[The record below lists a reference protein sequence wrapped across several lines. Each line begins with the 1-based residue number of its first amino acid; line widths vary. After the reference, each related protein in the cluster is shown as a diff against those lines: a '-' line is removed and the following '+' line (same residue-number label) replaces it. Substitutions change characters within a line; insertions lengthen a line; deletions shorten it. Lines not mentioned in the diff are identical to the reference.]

1 MLNIIRA
8 IIILVVRMKLIKVD
22 TEWDINI
29 LLEDSDKTLS
39 FDFLGNGDLYWIFRS
54 NESTDNHEFII
65 TKENYQLYRLFLELF
80 SDIKN
85 INIFETYDL
94 IIQERA
100 EEIEELELRREYL
113 KEKELERPKILDS
126 YRLYNLS
133 YYNELYNKDENKITW
148 YSDETS
154 NKVSNYLEIVQEDE
168 IFKINFY
175 TQEDIKGYDKDFKS
189 DRYIPIR
196 FRNSGSR
203 YRPFNTLFMKMYN
216 NMKLIDDVND
226 INHQISIDEY
236 VYTKK
241 FNKD

>member
-1 MLNIIRA
+1 
-8 IIILVVRMKLIKVD
+8 MKLIKVD

-39 FDFLGNGDLYWIFRS
+39 FNFLGNGDLYWIFRS
-54 NESTDNHEFII
+54 NESTDNHGFII

-80 SDIKN
+80 NDIKN
-85 INIFETYDL
+85 INIFEDYDL
-94 IIQERA
+94 MIQERA
-100 EEIEELELRREYL
+100 EEIE
-113 KEKELERPKILDS
+113 ELERPKILDS

-154 NKVSNYLEIVQEDE
+154 SKVSNYLEIVQEDE